1 VTGDLAGVV
10 AAAARATGI
19 ALEPGRARP
28 VGGGCINAAWRL
40 ESADGPVFL
49 KTNSA
54 RRQDMFEAEADG
66 LAALAQAGG
75 VRAPAVIGTGVAG
88 ADAWLMLEW
97 IEPGRA
103 TAATEEALGRG
114 LALQHRARGQA
125 FGWHRDNWIGATPQ
139 ENSATGD
146 WADFFAQHRLV
157 PQLDLLEIGGLAG
170 GLIANGRRL
179 VEAVPELLAGHAP
192 AASLLHGD
200 LWSGNWT
207 TDAAGDPWLYD
218 PAVYYG
224 DREADLAMTRL
235 FGGFGQRFYAAYED
249 AWPLPTGAGL
259 RADLYNLY
267 HVLNHVN
274 LFGSG
279 YLAQARRLVERLLSE
294 VGG

>member
-1 VTGDLAGVV
+1 VTDDLAGVV
-10 AAAARATGI
+10 AAASRATGL
-19 ALEPGRARP
+19 ALDPARVRP

-40 ESADGPVFL
+40 ETGDGPVFL
-49 KTNSA
+49 KTNAA

-66 LAALAQAGG
+66 LAALGRADG
-75 VRAPAVIGTGVAG
+75 VRVPRVLGTGVAG

-114 LALQHRARGQA
+114 LANQHRAEGQA

-139 ENSATGD
+139 ENSLTGN

-157 PQLDLLEIGGLAG
+157 PQLDLIETGGLAG
-170 GLIANGRRL
+170 GLIAQGRRL
-179 VEAVPELLAGHAP
+179 VEGVPALLSGHAP

-200 LWSGNWT
+200 LWGGNWT
-207 TDAAGDPWLYD
+207 TDDAGVPWLFD
-218 PAVYYG
+218 PAVYHG

-235 FGGFGQRFYAAYED
+235 FGGFGRAFYAAYED
-249 AWPLPTGAGL
+249 AWPLPPGAGL

-279 YLAQARRLVERLLSE
+279 YLSQARSLIERLLSE
-294 VGG
+294 LRA